1 MLFDQ
6 ATVGLFKNTIQKDG
20 YIILPSMG
28 NSMYPLIREGNLCR
42 FVSCQPGELKKG
54 DVILYYSKTGQIIAH
69 RFIEM
74 KSMNDMNYY
83 YLKGDTNLGFD
94 SPIKEHQIIGKLV
107 SIQKGD
113 RNVHSGGLALD
124 LWGKLVIAIPALSGI
139 LRKYLNWKTHFQF

>member
-6 ATVGLFKNTIQKDG
+6 ATVELFKSTIQKEG

-28 NSMYPLIREGNLCR
+28 NSMYPLIRQGNLCR
-42 FVSCQPGELKKG
+42 FVSCEPEELKKG
-54 DVILYYSKTGQIIAH
+54 DVVLYYSEMGQIIAH

-74 KSMNDMNYY
+74 KSTNYMSYY

-94 SPIKEHQIIGKLV
+94 APIKEHQIVGKLV

-113 RNVHSGGLALD
+113 RNVHSGGIALD
-124 LWGKLVIAIPALSGI
+124 LWGKLVIAIPPLSGI
-139 LRKYLNWKTHFQF
+139 LRKYLNWKTHYQF

>member
-6 ATVGLFKNTIQKDG
+6 ATVELFKSTIQKDG

-28 NSMYPLIREGNLCR
+28 NSMYPLIQQGNLCR
-42 FVSCQPGELKKG
+42 FVSCRLGELKKG
-54 DVILYYSKTGQIIAH
+54 EVVLYYSKTGQIIAH
-69 RFIEM
+69 RFVEM

-94 SPIKEHQIIGKLV
+94 APIKEHQIIGKLV

-113 RNVHSGGLALD
+113 RNVRSGGIALD
-124 LWGKLVIAIPALSGI
+124 LWGKLLIAIPALSVI
-139 LRKYLNWKTHFQF
+139 LRKYLNWKTHYQF